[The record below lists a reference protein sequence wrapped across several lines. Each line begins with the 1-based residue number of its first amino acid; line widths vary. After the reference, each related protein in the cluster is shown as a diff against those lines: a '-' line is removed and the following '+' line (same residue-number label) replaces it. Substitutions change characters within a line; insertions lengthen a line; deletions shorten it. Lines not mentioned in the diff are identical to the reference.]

1 MFVDTPCG
9 RLGYEDSGHGDPV
22 VLLHA
27 NPGDRR
33 DWDGV
38 AAALAT
44 RFRVLALDW
53 PGFGESPA
61 PAAPASAT
69 WLAEVLGAFL
79 DAVRPGAAW
88 LIGSSVGG
96 YAALSEALIRPQRVH
111 GVVLVDPAGFTAH
124 TAFTR
129 AFCAIKGREWVT
141 RRIAGRFARRYLR
154 ARNEI
159 TRAMIARADLERDEP
174 ARVAV
179 DAAIWRSFRDP
190 SCDLRER
197 AASVK
202 VPVRIVWGRFDPNVP
217 LAKDGAQARRA
228 LPSAPFEILET
239 GHAPHAEDPD
249 GFLRVVLPWLAHRE
263 AA

>member
-1 MFVDTPCG
+1 MLVDTPCG
-9 RLGYEDSGHGDPV
+9 RLGYEDLGRGDPV

-33 DWDGV
+33 DWEGV
-38 AAALAT
+38 IPALSA

-61 PAAPASAT
+61 PNAPPSAP

-88 LIGSSVGG
+88 LIGNSVGG
-96 YAALSEALIRPQRVH
+96 YAALSEALIRPQRVR

-141 RRIAGRFARRYLR
+141 RRIGGRFARRYLR
-154 ARNEI
+154 VRNDI
-159 TRAMIARADLERDEP
+159 TRAMIARADERDP
-174 ARVAV
+174 ARAAV

-190 SCDLRER
+190 ASDLRTR
-197 AASVK
+197 AAAVK
-202 VPVRIVWGRFDPNVP
+202 VPVRFVWGRLDPNVP
-217 LAKDGAQARRA
+217 LAKDGAEARRA
-228 LPSAPFEILET
+228 LPAAPFEVLDT
-239 GHAPHAEDPD
+239 GHAPHAEDPE
-249 GFLRVVLPWLAHRE
+249 GWVRVVLPWLAHRE